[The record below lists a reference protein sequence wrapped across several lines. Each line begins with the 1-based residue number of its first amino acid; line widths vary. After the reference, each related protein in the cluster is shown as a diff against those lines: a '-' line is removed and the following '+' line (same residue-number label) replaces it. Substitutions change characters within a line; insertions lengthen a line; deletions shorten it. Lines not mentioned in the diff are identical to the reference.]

1 MAGSGQRASGQVSG
15 GMRIDNHSFWAGKG
29 SKGSV
34 FPDGDHVKE
43 YTTPMGAGSLSKYE
57 DTEPAIKAQQE
68 QGISKI
74 KGRPVK
80 PDYRN

>member
-1 MAGSGQRASGQVSG
+1 MADSQKMGSKAMSGGQR
-15 GMRIDNHSFWAGKG
+15 INDHSFWAGKG
-29 SKGSV
+29 AKGSV
-34 FPDGDHVKE
+34 FPDGDKVKE
-43 YTTPMGAGSLSKYE
+43 YTTPMGAGSVSKYE

-68 QGISKI
+68 AGISKI